1 MLTDT
6 QCRTAKPKEKLY
18 RLNDFNGLYLEVKPN
33 GKKAWRYRFKL
44 NGKSSMF
51 ALGEYPTVKLAE
63 AREKCEQARK
73 QVANGV
79 SPTQA
84 RQLDK
89 IRKVNDASN
98 TFELIAKEW
107 LQMKDWA
114 EITKTRR
121 LDMLERVVFPAIG
134 KLLSERSLHTIY
146 LKFFRKPLNEEHQQL
161 PLKPVAPFHQ
171 FLSWQS
177 RRLELI
183 AIPYGLCARPFRL
196 IRHSTN
202 RH

>member
-1 MLTDT
+1 MLNDT

-73 QVANGV
+73 QVADGV

-89 IRKVNDASN
+89 IRK
-98 TFELIAKEW
+98 
-107 LQMKDWA
+107 
-114 EITKTRR
+114 
-121 LDMLERVVFPAIG
+121 
-134 KLLSERSLHTIY
+134 
-146 LKFFRKPLNEEHQQL
+146 
-161 PLKPVAPFHQ
+161 
-171 FLSWQS
+171 
-177 RRLELI
+177 
-183 AIPYGLCARPFRL
+183 
-196 IRHSTN
+196 
-202 RH
+202 

>member
-18 RLNDFNGLYLEVKPN
+18 RLNDFNGLYLEVKP
-33 GKKAWRYRFKL
+33 KKAWRYRFKL

-73 QVANGV
+73 QVADGV

-114 EITKTRR
+114 QDTTKTRR

-134 KLLSERSLHTIY
+134 KLPVREIMHTTF
-146 LKFFRKPLNEEHQQL
+146 LKFFRKRLSAALRLL
-161 PLKPVAPFHQ
+161 PLKPVVPFHQ
-171 FLSWQS
+171 FSSWQS
-177 RRLELI
+177 RHLELI
-183 AIPYGLCARPFRL
+183 VILSGRCVRRFRQTK
-196 IRHSTN
+196 HSTN

>member
-1 MLTDT
+1 
-6 QCRTAKPKEKLY
+6 
-18 RLNDFNGLYLEVKPN
+18 
-33 GKKAWRYRFKL
+33 
-44 NGKSSMF
+44 MF

-73 QVANGV
+73 QVADGV

-107 LQMKDWA
+107 LQMKDRA

-121 LDMLERVVFPAIG
+121 LDMLERVVFPTIG
-134 KLLSERSLHTIY
+134 KLPSGKSPRTTF
-146 LKFFRKPLNEEHQQL
+146 LKFFRKRLSAALRPL
-161 PLKPVAPFHQ
+161 PLKPAAPFHP
-171 FLSWQS
+171 FLNWRW
-177 RRLELI
+177 RRSEQI
-183 AIPYGLCARPFRL
+183 AILSGQCVRRFRQTK
-196 IRHSTN
+196 HSTN